1 MPVTYAYIENGG
13 VLLVGTGTVLAA
25 DIIDVNKSIY
35 ASPEM
40 VNKIRYQICDYTAVE
55 SMKISSDEIIT
66 IAEQDN
72 RAAEVNPTMLISV
85 AAKKDLSFGLSRVWE
100 AYTDQGPFRT
110 EVLRTVEDCREWIRS
125 QLT

>member
-1 MPVTYAYIENGG
+1 MPVKYAYIENGG
-13 VLLVGTGTVLAA
+13 VLLVGTGTVVAA
-25 DIIDVNKSIY
+25 DIIEVNKAIY

-40 VNKIRYQICDYTAVE
+40 IRKIRYQICDYTAVE
-55 SMKISSDEIIT
+55 NMQISSKEIPA
-66 IAEQDN
+66 IADQDN
-72 RAAEVNPTMLISV
+72 RAAEVNPTMLISI